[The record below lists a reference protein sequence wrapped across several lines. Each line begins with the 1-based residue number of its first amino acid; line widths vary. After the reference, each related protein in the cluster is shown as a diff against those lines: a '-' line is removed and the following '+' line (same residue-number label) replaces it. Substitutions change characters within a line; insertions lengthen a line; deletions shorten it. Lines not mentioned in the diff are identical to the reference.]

1 MENKIIVFLKSHFK
15 ITNRIDVE
23 LFQIY
28 IKELL
33 NEDFLRQFLAS
44 YTIKG
49 YQTRHIDQLLIDQLL
64 NDINTLTFN
73 DFIINNIEILNNV
86 FLHNNMRYLLPTDYF
101 KNPIIQKKI
110 RLIDRTLF
118 NKLITSSRN
127 PNTIENQ
134 LLYYLRICINSN

>member
-1 MENKIIVFLKSHFK
+1 MENKTIVFLKSHFK

-49 YQTRHIDQLLIDQLL
+49 YYQTRHINQLL

-86 FLHNNMRYLLPTDYF
+86 FLHNNIKDLLPKDYF

-110 RLIDRTLF
+110 RLADRKLF
-118 NKLITSSRN
+118 SKFITRSRN
-127 PNTIENQ
+127 PDIIESS
-134 LLYYLRICINSN
+134 LLYYLRICINPN

>member
-1 MENKIIVFLKSHFK
+1 MENNIIVFLKSHFK

-23 LFQIY
+23 MFQIY

-44 YTIKG
+44 YTIKE
-49 YQTRHIDQLLIDQLL
+49 YYETRHINKLLD
-64 NDINTLTFN
+64 DINTLTFN

-118 NKLITSSRN
+118 NKLITTSRN
-127 PNTIENQ
+127 PNIIENH
-134 LLYYLRICINSN
+134 LLYYLQTCINSN

>member
-49 YQTRHIDQLLIDQLL
+49 YYQTRHIDQLLD
-64 NDINTLTFN
+64 DINTLTFN
-73 DFIINNIEILNNV
+73 NFIINNVEILNNV

-101 KNPIIQKKI
+101 RNPIIQKKI

-134 LLYYLRICINSN
+134 LLYYLRTCINSN

>member
-49 YQTRHIDQLLIDQLL
+49 YYQTRHIDQLL

-73 DFIINNIEILNNV
+73 NFIN
-86 FLHNNMRYLLPTDYF
+86 
-101 KNPIIQKKI
+101 
-110 RLIDRTLF
+110 
-118 NKLITSSRN
+118 
-127 PNTIENQ
+127 
-134 LLYYLRICINSN
+134 

>member
-1 MENKIIVFLKSHFK
+1 MENKTIVFLKSHFK

-23 LFQIY
+23 MFQIY

-33 NEDFLRQFLAS
+33 NENFLRQFLAS
-44 YTIKG
+44 YTIKEY
-49 YQTRHIDQLLIDQLL
+49 YQTRHINQLL

-73 DFIINNIEILNNV
+73 DFIINNIEIINNV
-86 FLHNNMRYLLPTDYF
+86 FLHNNMRDLLPEDYF

-110 RLIDRTLF
+110 KLIDRTLF

-127 PNTIENQ
+127 PNSIEHK
-134 LLYYLRICINSN
+134 LLYYLRTCIPSNF

>member
-49 YQTRHIDQLLIDQLL
+49 YYQTRHIDQLLD
-64 NDINTLTFN
+64 DINTLTFN

-86 FLHNNMRYLLPTDYF
+86 FLHNNMRYLLPEDYF

-110 RLIDRTLF
+110 RLIDRKLF
-118 NKLITSSRN
+118 SKFITRSRN
-127 PNTIENQ
+127 PDIIESTSFH
-134 LLYYLRICINSN
+134 YL

>member
-49 YQTRHIDQLLIDQLL
+49 YYQARHINQLLRDID
-64 NDINTLTFN
+64 TLTFN
-73 DFIINNIEILNNV
+73 DFIIDNIEIINNM
-86 FLHNNMRYLLPTDYF
+86 FLHINIKDLLPKDYF

-110 RLIDRTLF
+110 RLADRKLF
-118 NKLITSSRN
+118 SKFITRSRN
-127 PNTIENQ
+127 PDIIESS
-134 LLYYLRICINSN
+134 LLYYLRTCINSN

>member
-1 MENKIIVFLKSHFK
+1 MENNIIVFLKSHFK

-23 LFQIY
+23 MFQIY

-49 YQTRHIDQLLIDQLL
+49 YYQISYINQLLD
-64 NDINTLTFN
+64 DINTLTFN
-73 DFIINNIEILNNV
+73 NFIINNIEILNNV

-110 RLIDRTLF
+110 KLIDRTLF
-118 NKLITSSRN
+118 NKLITTSRN
-127 PNTIENQ
+127 PNTIENH
-134 LLYYLRICINSN
+134 LLYYLQTCIYSN

>member
-49 YQTRHIDQLLIDQLL
+49 YYQTRHIDQLLD
-64 NDINTLTFN
+64 DINTLTFN
-73 DFIINNIEILNNV
+73 NFIINNIEILNNV
-86 FLHNNMRYLLPTDYF
+86 FLHNNMRYLLPEDYF
-101 KNPIIQKKI
+101 RNPIIQKKI

-134 LLYYLRICINSN
+134 LLYYLRTCIHSN

>member
-23 LFQIY
+23 MFQIY

-49 YQTRHIDQLLIDQLL
+49 YYQTRHINQLL

-73 DFIINNIEILNNV
+73 DFIIDNIEIINNM
-86 FLHNNMRYLLPTDYF
+86 FLHINIEDLLPKDYF

-110 RLIDRTLF
+110 RLADRKLF
-118 NKLITSSRN
+118 SKFITRSRN
-127 PNTIENQ
+127 PDIIESS
-134 LLYYLRICINSN
+134 LLYYLRICINPN

>member
-1 MENKIIVFLKSHFK
+1 MENNIIVFLKSHFK

-49 YQTRHIDQLLIDQLL
+49 YYQTRHIDQLLD
-64 NDINTLTFN
+64 DINTLTFN
-73 DFIINNIEILNNV
+73 NFIINNIEILNNV

-134 LLYYLRICINSN
+134 LLYYLRTCIHSN

>member
-1 MENKIIVFLKSHFK
+1 MENNIIVFLKSHFK

-49 YQTRHIDQLLIDQLL
+49 YYQTRHIDQLLD
-64 NDINTLTFN
+64 DINTLTFN
-73 DFIINNIEILNNV
+73 NFIINNIEILNNV

-134 LLYYLRICINSN
+134 LLYYLRTCINSN

>member
-49 YQTRHIDQLLIDQLL
+49 YYQTRHIDQLLD
-64 NDINTLTFN
+64 DINTLTFN
-73 DFIINNIEILNNV
+73 NFIINNIEILNNV

-134 LLYYLRICINSN
+134 LLYYLRTCINSD